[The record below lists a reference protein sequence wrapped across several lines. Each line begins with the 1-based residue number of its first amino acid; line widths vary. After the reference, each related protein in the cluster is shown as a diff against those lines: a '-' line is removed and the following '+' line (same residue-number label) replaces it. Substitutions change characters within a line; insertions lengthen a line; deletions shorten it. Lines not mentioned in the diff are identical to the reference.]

1 MIVYRNWIAIFF
13 SHRRNSLIQVAFLR
27 NMFVYRYAL
36 ALALEIIL
44 KEYIIMSHLYLFYSI
59 SYAYVVLIF
68 INRINILYA
77 IKLDIYNL
85 I

>member
-44 KEYIIMSHLYLFYSI
+44 KDIIMSHLYLFYSI